1 MPLMEVRSSR
11 GPYTVG
17 ESANFLSAL
26 REAVQPTG
34 TLVIVDEKLARGRF
48 ANDIASA
55 AGENWIAV
63 PANEQQ
69 KSLEMLPE
77 VFTSVIEKGFRRHQT
92 LIGVGGGIIQ
102 DITCFIASVLFRGV
116 SWSYL
121 PTTFLAQCD
130 SCIGSKS
137 SINIGKYKN
146 QIGSFHQ
153 PSRVYLTWD
162 VLESL
167 SPDDIRSGMGEAIKL
182 HLLDGIN
189 SFHEIRR
196 HIEIQPCRPEVLRE
210 ITWSSLGIKKKY
222 IEEDEFDKGIRNLLN
237 YGHTFGHAY
246 ESASAYAIPHG
257 IAICLGMLSATYV
270 SEKLGL
276 APDGHTAEIAE
287 TLTPWFH
294 PHEQTVRSLDINLVL
309 SAMRMD
315 KKNTDAKVTCIL
327 TRGPG
332 RMEKYPLDA
341 ERELEPL
348 LREFQSFLK

>member
-11 GPYTVG
+11 GSYTVEEFSG
-17 ESANFLSAL
+17 FSSAL
-26 REAVQPTG
+26 REATQLPG
-34 TLVIVDEKLARGRF
+34 SLVVVDEKLARGRF
-48 ANDIASA
+48 ADEIASA
-55 AGENWIAV
+55 AGDALLAV

-69 KSLEMLPE
+69 KSLEMLPS
-77 VFTSVIEKGFRRHQT
+77 VFTSAIEKGFRRHQT
-92 LIGVGGGIIQ
+92 VIGVGGGIIQ
-102 DITCFIASVLFRGV
+102 DITCFMASVLFRGV
-116 SWSYL
+116 SWSYV

-153 PSRVYLTWD
+153 PSRVFLTWD
-162 VLESL
+162 VLETL
-167 SPDDIRSGMGEAIKL
+167 PPDDIRSGMGEAIKL
-182 HLLDGIN
+182 HLLDGIDA
-189 SFHEIRR
+189 FQEIRQR
-196 HIEIQPCRPEVLRE
+196 IANPPCRPEVLRE
-210 ITWSSLGIKKKY
+210 ITWSSLRIKKKY
-222 IEEDEFDKGIRNLLN
+222 IEEDEFDQGIRNLLN

-246 ESASAYAIPHG
+246 ESASGYAIPHG
-257 IAICLGMLSATYV
+257 IAICLGMLSATFA

-276 APDGHTAEIAE
+276 APKGHTAEIGE

-294 PHEQTVRSLDINLVL
+294 PHDETVRSLDISRVL

-332 RMEKYPLDA
+332 RMEKHPLDPD
-341 ERELEPL
+341 RELGPL
-348 LREFQSFLK
+348 LREFQSYLE